1 MCHQISMYLYLIK
14 KTDWK
19 QASKE
24 AIRRM
29 RQEAKSGNRSSLRMA
44 SDFSFSISRSFIEQA
59 SFSSLSS
66 ENEGEDSQPDDAEL
80 DLEIQEEEMEEDRD

>member
-1 MCHQISMYLYLIK
+1 
-14 KTDWK
+14 
-19 QASKE
+19 
-24 AIRRM
+24 
-29 RQEAKSGNRSSLRMA
+29 MA

-66 ENEGEDSQPDDAEL
+66 DNEGEDSQPDDAEL